1 MTLNRIYLIL
11 LLCFSLTA
19 VETAA
24 QVVARNGMVVS
35 SNKIAS
41 EVGIETLKKG
51 GNAIDASVATA
62 FALAVTHPTAGNIGG
77 GGFLV
82 FMDSTSAVT
91 TFDFR
96 EKAPLKATAD
106 MFLDADGELPE
117 STNLY
122 GRASTENHIGLK
134 SVGVPGT
141 VAGLYMAHQ
150 KHGVLP
156 WADLVQPAIDLAAKG
171 FELPFNL
178 AQAGAFFEANS
189 PIPFLQDYFKNEAG
203 ELTAFGAVW
212 KQPELARTLTEIR
225 DHGHDGFY
233 KGVVAQ
239 EIARY
244 MRANG
249 GLITLEDLNRYTAV
263 ERSPIKGTFREYEI
277 YAMAPPSSGGVALVE
292 MMNLMEQADLEAIEF
307 NSTAYVHLL
316 AEVMRRAYADRAE
329 YLGDPD
335 FNPDTPIEKL
345 TSKAFAEQRFK
356 NIDMSMASVSD
367 STKFGQLYDGSSTTH
382 FSVVDRFGN
391 AVSLTYTLEY
401 AIRIW
406 YGI

>member
-249 GLITLEDLNRYTAV
+249 G
-263 ERSPIKGTFREYEI
+263 
-277 YAMAPPSSGGVALVE
+277 
-292 MMNLMEQADLEAIEF
+292 
-307 NSTAYVHLL
+307 
-316 AEVMRRAYADRAE
+316 
-329 YLGDPD
+329 
-335 FNPDTPIEKL
+335 
-345 TSKAFAEQRFK
+345 
-356 NIDMSMASVSD
+356 
-367 STKFGQLYDGSSTTH
+367 
-382 FSVVDRFGN
+382 
-391 AVSLTYTLEY
+391 
-401 AIRIW
+401 
-406 YGI
+406 